1 MNSIIKIKAI
11 IPKTLHVKFIWL
23 FILTLLGVFLELL
36 GVGLVLPLVTIIV
49 KGNFEFGF
57 EIDKILAPYFLN
69 LNQSQI
75 FILPLII
82 LLFVYALKGIYLFF
96 IICFNSK
103 FCYLLNIKLSDS
115 IYKNYLYEDYL
126 FHVKR
131 NSSELIRIIYAEIN
145 FFIKQIII
153 PLMTVIMEIL
163 IFLGLTTILLMV
175 DVKNTLYVVAIFLFL
190 GVLYFFIVNKKLS
203 KWGNERIFHE
213 GMKLKNITQGLNGI
227 KIIKIFNREQVF
239 LEKFNINS
247 FRSAR
252 VGENTSIL
260 SQIPRLAIEFIAVF
274 LIVMFMI
281 YNVGDPSN
289 LSENFPKLAL
299 FAAAAFRLMP
309 SINRLTTSIQKLR
322 YAAPVI
328 KSLYSQYPLKIERD
342 PNKKEL
348 IKFDFSKNIKI
359 ENLSFRYPENNEN
372 ILENIDFDIKFGE
385 SIGFIGETGAGKSTL
400 IDIICGLLTSQKGK
414 ILVDGNDI
422 SINIRHWQKFIG
434 YVPQSVYLLDETIR
448 ENILFGQKKNE
459 KSEERLSNSIKSAQL
474 EKFISTLPDGLETMV
489 GERGARMSGG
499 QIQRIGIARALNNN
513 AKLLI
518 FDESTS
524 SLDVQTEKE
533 LIKDINQLKMKKT
546 LIIISHRL
554 SILENCD
561 RIYEIK
567 NKNIHLKK

>member
-1 MNSIIKIKAI
+1 
-11 IPKTLHVKFIWL
+11 
-23 FILTLLGVFLELL
+23 
-36 GVGLVLPLVTIIV
+36 
-49 KGNFEFGF
+49 
-57 EIDKILAPYFLN
+57 
-69 LNQSQI
+69 
-75 FILPLII
+75 
-82 LLFVYALKGIYLFF
+82 
-96 IICFNSK
+96 
-103 FCYLLNIKLSDS
+103 
-115 IYKNYLYEDYL
+115 
-126 FHVKR
+126 
-131 NSSELIRIIYAEIN
+131 
-145 FFIKQIII
+145 
-153 PLMTVIMEIL
+153 
-163 IFLGLTTILLMV
+163 
-175 DVKNTLYVVAIFLFL
+175 
-190 GVLYFFIVNKKLS
+190 
-203 KWGNERIFHE
+203 
-213 GMKLKNITQGLNGI
+213 
-227 KIIKIFNREQVF
+227 
-239 LEKFNINS
+239 
-247 FRSAR
+247 
-252 VGENTSIL
+252 
-260 SQIPRLAIEFIAVF
+260 
-274 LIVMFMI
+274 
-281 YNVGDPSN
+281 
-289 LSENFPKLAL
+289 
-299 FAAAAFRLMP
+299 MP

-359 ENLSFRYPENNEN
+359 ENLSFRYPENIEN

-400 IDIICGLLTSQKGK
+400 TDIICGLLTSQKGK
-414 ILVDGNDI
+414 ILVDGNDV

-489 GERGARMSGG
+489 GERGARMAGG

-567 NKNIHLKK
+567 NKNIHLKKQK